1 MIQSPISRAGVIAYQ
16 RIQPPSAS
24 TPTRRTQD
32 GDPQISSRQRDR
44 VTLSAESIALWEA
57 SIRVGATIPADEE

>member
-1 MIQSPISRAGVIAYQ
+1 MVQSPIIRAAVIAYQ
-16 RIQPPSAS
+16 RIQPASAS

-32 GDPQISSRQRDR
+32 SDPQTGSRQRDR

-57 SIRVGATIPADEE
+57 SIRVGSTIPSDED